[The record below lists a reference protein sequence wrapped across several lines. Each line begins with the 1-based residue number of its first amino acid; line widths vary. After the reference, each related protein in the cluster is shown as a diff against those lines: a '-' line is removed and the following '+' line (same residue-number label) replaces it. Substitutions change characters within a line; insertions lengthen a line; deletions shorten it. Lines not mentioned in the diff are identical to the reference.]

1 MIALIGKKHGM
12 AQFFSEDGSV
22 EPVTVIE
29 VEKNL
34 VVKKQTKENNGYDA
48 VLLGQ
53 KISNVHRMNKVCLGQ
68 FLDGGIPCVS
78 LKEFRDF
85 SVDCEVGQELG
96 LEIFEDIRYVDI
108 VGVSK
113 GKGFQGGMKR
123 HGFSGGRKT
132 HGSKFHRDL
141 GSTGQAAWPS
151 RTFRGT
157 KMAGRM
163 GKERVT
169 VQNLRV
175 LRIEADKG
183 LLVVCGSVPGSK
195 GSRVVVRK
203 AKKKS

>member
-12 AQFFSEDGSV
+12 TQFFSEDGSV

-29 VEKNL
+29 VEKNF
-34 VVKKQTKENNGYDA
+34 VVKKQTKESNGYNA

-53 KISNVHRMNKVCLGQ
+53 KVANVHRMNKVSLGQ
-68 FLDGGIPCVS
+68 FSDGLVPCSS

-96 LEIFEDIRYVDI
+96 LEIFEGVRYVDV

-123 HGFSGGRKT
+123 HGFGGGRKT

-151 RTFRGT
+151 RTFRGQ

-163 GKERVT
+163 GAEKVT

-175 LRIEADKG
+175 LRVDANKG
-183 LLVVCGSVPGSK
+183 LLLVCGAVPGSK
-195 GSRVVVRK
+195 GSRIIVRK